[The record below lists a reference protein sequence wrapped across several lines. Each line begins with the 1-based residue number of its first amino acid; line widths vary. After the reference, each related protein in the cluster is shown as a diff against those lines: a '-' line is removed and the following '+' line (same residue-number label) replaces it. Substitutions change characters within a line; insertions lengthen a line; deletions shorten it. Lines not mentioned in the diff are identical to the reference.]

1 MAKILL
7 VEDHEDVREA
17 LSEILEQHD
26 HDVTQA
32 LDGMEAGK
40 FIQDNIYDIIIT
52 DIMMPN
58 KTGFDLI
65 NETKDSNP
73 KMKIIA
79 ISGGGNY
86 LTSDLTR
93 HLANLRADRA
103 LTKPFMPHDIIDAI
117 EDVLSE
123 S

>member
-1 MAKILL
+1 MANILL

-17 LSEILEQHD
+17 LSEVLEHD
-26 HDVTQA
+26 GHSVTQA
-32 LDGMEAGK
+32 HDGLQAEK
-40 FIQDNIYDIIIT
+40 FIKTQTYDVMIT

-65 NETKDSNP
+65 NETKDNNP

-86 LTSDLTR
+86 LTSDLAK
-93 HLANLRADRA
+93 HLANLRADKA
-103 LTKPFMPHDIIDAI
+103 LTKPFMPSDITDAI
-117 EDVLSE
+117 KEVLSE